1 MNIIITEPGNITMAK
16 LLNGDWNILNS
27 AGGFEYSGDLAS
39 ITSIELS
46 SNQRLVM
53 PTEAIPSITSASISG
68 AGDIHVTGV
77 TATALDL
84 STLNLST
91 TGDRTASLGRME
103 NHYEVSRLGYSMDMS
118 GDAYQDVFIS
128 NLISG
133 GAETTE
139 LAQASAEYR
148 TTIENFLAEAAS
160 AIEES
165 FSSYVTISNTND
177 TDPNRLPMDQI
188 LGVPELASQYL
199 RIDTYDTLSTFEQ
212 TVFSNTV
219 NPDAVANNLMF
230 FGFSIQPSA
239 DIDAVIDEAINAY
252 QSGSGTVPEKLGPSF
267 DQGVYFEDQALAH
280 LVGTQWVDDIN
291 LEGFVLD
298 LEIEDSLTLSIEQ
311 ADGLAINRIFPDN
324 YDWNNA
330 EVRGE
335 IYISG
340 FDASS
345 DADLSN
351 IATYMTLDIGAQ
363 NVDFNGAFH
372 SGSNVDIHGVG
383 EFDISS
389 LNLNEIPS
397 SFWVDNGA
405 TLIISAE
412 QSDFLDNSRIEN
424 NGTVRIIGTDGS
436 DTIIVNDGNYEMLG
450 GAGGDIL
457 HGGSGNDTV
466 FGHIW

>member
-1 MNIIITEPGNITMAK
+1 
-16 LLNGDWNILNS
+16 
-27 AGGFEYSGDLAS
+27 
-39 ITSIELS
+39 
-46 SNQRLVM
+46 
-53 PTEAIPSITSASISG
+53 
-68 AGDIHVTGV
+68 
-77 TATALDL
+77 
-84 STLNLST
+84 
-91 TGDRTASLGRME
+91 
-103 NHYEVSRLGYSMDMS
+103 
-118 GDAYQDVFIS
+118 
-128 NLISG
+128 G
-133 GAETTE
+133 GAEATE
-139 LAQASAEYR
+139 LAQASAEWR
-148 TTIENFLAEAAS
+148 TTIENFLAEATP

-165 FSSYVTISNTND
+165 FISYVTISNTND

-199 RIDTYDTLSTFEQ
+199 RFDTYDNLNSFKQ
-212 TVFSNTV
+212 TVLTNSLD
-219 NPDAVANNLMF
+219 PDAVANNLMF

-239 DIDAVIDEAINAY
+239 DVDAAIDEAINAY
-252 QSGSGTVPEKLGPSF
+252 QSGSETLLEKFGPSF
-267 DQGVYFEDQALAH
+267 DQGVYFGDQALAH

-298 LEIEDSLTLSIEQ
+298 LEIEDSLWLSIEQ
-311 ADGLAINRIFPDN
+311 ADGLAINRFFPDN

-345 DADLSN
+345 DADLSS

-363 NVDFNGAFH
+363 SVDFNGAFH

-397 SFWVDNGA
+397 SFYVDYGA

-412 QSDFLDNSRIEN
+412 QRDFLDNSRIEN
-424 NGTVRIIGTDGS
+424 YGTVKIIGTDNF
-436 DTIIVNDGNYEMLG
+436 DNEHIIEP
-450 GAGGDIL
+450 GADLTGADLSNENLVGVDL
-457 HGGSGNDTV
+457 NNANLTSANLTGAELTG
-466 FGHIW
+466 